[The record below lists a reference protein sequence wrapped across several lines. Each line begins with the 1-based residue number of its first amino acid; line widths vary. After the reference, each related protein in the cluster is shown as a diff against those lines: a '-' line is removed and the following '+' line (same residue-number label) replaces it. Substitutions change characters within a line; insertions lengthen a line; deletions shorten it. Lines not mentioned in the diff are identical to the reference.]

1 MTEFEDEYSASID
14 EPRALPPPQLDL
26 DDMLT
31 QLSPADPICLP
42 ATATVHDAVQR
53 MLARRQAGVL
63 VVDGAGRL
71 AGIFTERDV
80 LLRVIAKDLD
90 VRATAL
96 GAVMTPNPEALSRED
111 RVAYALHCMSVA
123 GYRTIPIVDAEGRPV
138 GIVTVTD
145 VVRWLAD
152 LFPEAVLNLPP
163 GDRLKRPTDVDAG

>member
-1 MTEFEDEYSASID
+1 MSEFEDEYSASID
-14 EPRALPPPQLDL
+14 DRRETPPPQLNL
-26 DDMLT
+26 DDTLT

-63 VVDGAGRL
+63 VVDDAGRL
-71 AGIFTERDV
+71 SGIFTERDV
-80 LLRVIAKDLD
+80 LMRVIGRDLD
-90 VRATAL
+90 ARRTPL
-96 GAVMTPNPEALSRED
+96 SDVMTPNPEALSLED
-111 RVAYALHCMSVA
+111 RVAYALHGMSVA
-123 GYRTIPIVDAEGRPV
+123 GYRTIPIVDAEHRPV
-138 GIVTVTD
+138 GVITVTD